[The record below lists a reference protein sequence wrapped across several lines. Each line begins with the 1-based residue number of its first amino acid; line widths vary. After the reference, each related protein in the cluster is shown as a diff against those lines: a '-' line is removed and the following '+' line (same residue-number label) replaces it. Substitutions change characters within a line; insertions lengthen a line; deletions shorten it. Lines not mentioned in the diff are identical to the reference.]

1 MVCQNRRRPVVSLVY
16 WLSGGRLR
24 DFACDAENVCNGHSM
39 VGLHDGRCDAYPWF
53 VLREP
58 PNRKCHPDLSAAD
71 TDTRRFRKRRASLL
85 PEMKIRRTLPD
96 LVLPIHP
103 MNRIN
108 RATLC
113 NRSERSVRSGLHFT
127 CSLGNWR
134 QFPNIANLFCSRCGS
149 LDAQANLVEK
159 QKRECPVAGPVG
171 LSAPGLRRLVLRST
185 PTWSVPCRPIRSC
198 SAR

>member
-1 MVCQNRRRPVVSLVY
+1 MATL
-16 WLSGGRLR
+16 LL
-24 DFACDAENVCNGHSM
+24 ACTM
-39 VGLHDGRCDAYPWF
+39 VGAILTHVF

-58 PNRKCHPDLSAAD
+58 PIVNVIPISLLLILTLVALEGTRISAA
-71 TDTRRFRKRRASLL
+71 

-103 MNRIN
+103 INRIN

-113 NRSERSVRSGLHFT
+113 NRSERSVRSGLHST
-127 CSLGNWR
+127 YSLGNWR
-134 QFPNIANLFCSRCGS
+134 QFPNISNLFCSRCGS

-159 QKRECPVAGPVG
+159 QKRECPVASPIG

-185 PTWSVPCRPIRSC
+185 PIWSVPSRPIRSC
-198 SAR
+198 WSVEGTLTRIGH

>member
-1 MVCQNRRRPVVSLVY
+1 
-16 WLSGGRLR
+16 
-24 DFACDAENVCNGHSM
+24 M
-39 VGLHDGRCDAYPWF
+39 VGAILTHVF

-71 TDTRRFRKRRASLL
+71 TDTRRFGRERISAA
-85 PEMKIRRTLPD
+85 PEMKIRRTRSD

-103 MNRIN
+103 INRIN

-113 NRSERSVRSGLHFT
+113 NRSERSVRSGLHST
-127 CSLGNWR
+127 YSLGNWR
-134 QFPNIANLFCSRCGS
+134 QFPNISNLFCSRCGS

-159 QKRECPVAGPVG
+159 QKRERPVAGPIG

-185 PTWSVPCRPIRSC
+185 PIWSVPCRPIRSC